1 MQYVI
6 PRTSQIKNLRNGERS
21 AADKKRNNLRNGER
35 SADDK
40 KRNNLRNGEW
50 SADDKQR
57 NNLRNVVRRRLIK
70 KKQLSIIT

>member
-35 SADDK
+35 SAADK
-40 KRNNLRNGEW
+40 KRNNLRNG
-50 SADDKQR
+50 
-57 NNLRNVVRRRLIK
+57 VRRW
-70 KKQLSIIT
+70 